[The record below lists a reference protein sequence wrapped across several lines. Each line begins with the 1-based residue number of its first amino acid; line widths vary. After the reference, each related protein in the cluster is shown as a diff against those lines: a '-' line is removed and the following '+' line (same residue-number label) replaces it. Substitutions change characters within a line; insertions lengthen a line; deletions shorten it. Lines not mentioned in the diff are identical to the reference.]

1 MSDFLKTFIKE
12 SGNPFASVVSDGLE
26 GSDVSAYVD
35 TGCYILNGLVS
46 GDIYNGLPDNK
57 IVALAGEQA
66 TGKTYIAMGMIFK
79 FLNDNPEAVVLY
91 FDSEQ
96 AVTSEMFRS
105 RGIDP
110 KRIAVFPVSTVEEF
124 RRQAITIVDK
134 YLEMPVDKR
143 KKTMMVLDSLGMLS
157 TSKEMSDTAEGKEVR
172 DMTRSQVIKSTF
184 RVLTVKLGVAHIP
197 MIFTNHTYDVIG
209 AYVPTKEMG
218 GGAGL
223 KYAASIIIYLS
234 KKKDKNADGEVVG
247 NIIHCRLNK
256 GRFTKENK
264 MVDVRLNYETGL
276 DPYYG
281 LVDLAVEHGILK
293 KTSGRVELLDGSK
306 IFEKQMYESPEKY
319 FTKELL
325 NKINEA
331 ANKEFCYGSTKAEE
345 DTGDSE

>member
-12 SGNPFASVVSDGLE
+12 SGNQFASLVDDGLE
-26 GSDVSAYVD
+26 GSDVKSYVD
-35 TGCYILNGLVS
+35 TGCFILNGLVS
-46 GDIYNGLPDNK
+46 GDIFKGFPDNK
-57 IVALAGEQA
+57 IIALAGEQA
-66 TGKTYIAMGMIFK
+66 TGKTYITLGMTSK

-96 AVTSEMFRS
+96 AVTSDMFRS

-110 KRIAVFPVSTVEEF
+110 KRVAVFPVSTVEEF

-134 YLEMPVDKR
+134 YLEMPVEKR

-157 TSKEMSDTAEGKEVR
+157 TSKEMNDTAEGKEVR
-172 DMTRSQVIKSTF
+172 DMTRAQVIKSTF

-197 MIFTNHTYDVIG
+197 MIFTNHTYDVVG

-223 KYAASIIIYLS
+223 KYAASIIVYLS
-234 KKKDKNADGEVVG
+234 KKKDKNSEGEVVG

-281 LVDLAVEHGILK
+281 LIDLAVEHGILS
-293 KTSGRVELLDGSK
+293 KTAGRVELPNGSK
-306 IFEKQMYESPEKY
+306 VFEKQMYEAPEKY
-319 FTKELL
+319 FTEELL

-331 ANKEFCYGSTKAEE
+331 AAKEFCYGTAETE
-345 DTGDSE
+345 ETDKDDE

>member
-12 SGNPFASVVSDGLE
+12 SGNQFASVVDDGLE

-46 GDIYNGLPDNK
+46 GDIYKGLPDNK

-66 TGKTYIAMGMIFK
+66 TGKTYITMGMISK

-110 KRIAVFPVSTVEEF
+110 KRVAVFPVSTVEEF

-276 DPYYG
+276 DPHYG

>member
-12 SGNPFASVVSDGLE
+12 SGNQFASLVDDGLE
-26 GSDVSAYVD
+26 GSDVKSYVD

-46 GDIYNGLPDNK
+46 GDIFKGFPDNK
-57 IVALAGEQA
+57 IIALAGEQA
-66 TGKTYIAMGMIFK
+66 TGKTYITMGMIAK

-96 AVTSEMFRS
+96 AVTSDMFRS

-110 KRIAVFPVSTVEEF
+110 KRVAVFPVSTVEEF

-134 YLEMPVDKR
+134 YLEMPVEKR

-157 TSKEMSDTAEGKEVR
+157 TSKEMNDTAEGKEVR
-172 DMTRSQVIKSTF
+172 DMTRAQVIKSTF

-197 MIFTNHTYDVIG
+197 MIFTNHTYDVVG

-223 KYAASIIIYLS
+223 KYAASIIVYLS
-234 KKKDKNADGEVVG
+234 KKKDKNAEGEVVG

-281 LVDLAVEHGILK
+281 LIDLAVEHGILS
-293 KTSGRVELLDGSK
+293 KTAGRVELTNGSK
-306 IFEKQMYESPEKY
+306 VFEKQMYETPEKY
-319 FTKELL
+319 FTEELL

-331 ANKEFCYGSTKAEE
+331 AAKEFCYGTTESEE
-345 DTGDSE
+345 DSKDDE

>member
-12 SGNPFASVVSDGLE
+12 SGNQFASLVDDGLE
-26 GSDVSAYVD
+26 GSDVKSYVD

-46 GDIYNGLPDNK
+46 GDIFKGFPDNK
-57 IVALAGEQA
+57 IIALAGEQA
-66 TGKTYIAMGMIFK
+66 TGKTYITMGMISK

-96 AVTSEMFRS
+96 AVTSDMFRS

-110 KRIAVFPVSTVEEF
+110 KRVAVFPVSTVEEF

-134 YLEMPVDKR
+134 YLEMPVEKR

-157 TSKEMSDTAEGKEVR
+157 TSKEMNDTAEGKEVR
-172 DMTRSQVIKSTF
+172 DMTRAQVIKSTF

-197 MIFTNHTYDVIG
+197 MIFTNHTYDVVG

-223 KYAASIIIYLS
+223 KYAASIIVYLS

-281 LVDLAVEHGILK
+281 LIDLAVEYGILN
-293 KTSGRVELLDGSK
+293 KTAGRVELPNGSK
-306 IFEKQMYESPEKY
+306 IFEKQMYEAPEKY
-319 FTKELL
+319 FTEELL

-331 ANKEFCYGSTKAEE
+331 ATKEFCYGTTETEE
-345 DTGDSE
+345 TDKDDE

>member
-12 SGNPFASVVSDGLE
+12 SGNQFASVVDDGLE

-46 GDIYNGLPDNK
+46 GDIYKGLPDNK

-66 TGKTYIAMGMIFK
+66 TGKTYITMGMISK

-110 KRIAVFPVSTVEEF
+110 KRVAVFPVSTVEEF

-281 LVDLAVEHGILK
+281 LVDLAVEHSILK

>member
-12 SGNPFASVVSDGLE
+12 SGNQFASVVDDGLE

-46 GDIYNGLPDNK
+46 GDIYKGLPDNK

-66 TGKTYIAMGMIFK
+66 TGKTYITMGMISK

-110 KRIAVFPVSTVEEF
+110 KRVAVFPVSTVEEF

-276 DPYYG
+276 DPHYG

-325 NKINEA
+325 SKINEA

>member
-12 SGNPFASVVSDGLE
+12 SGNQFASLVDDGLE
-26 GSDVSAYVD
+26 GSDVKSYVD

-46 GDIYNGLPDNK
+46 GDIFKGFPDNK
-57 IVALAGEQA
+57 IIALAGEQA
-66 TGKTYIAMGMIFK
+66 TGKTYITMGMISK

-96 AVTSEMFRS
+96 AVTSDMFRS

-110 KRIAVFPVSTVEEF
+110 KRVAVFPVSTVEEF

-134 YLEMPVDKR
+134 YLEMPVEKR

-157 TSKEMSDTAEGKEVR
+157 TSKEMNDTAEGKEVR
-172 DMTRSQVIKSTF
+172 DMTRAQVIKSTF

-197 MIFTNHTYDVIG
+197 MIFTNHTYDVVG

-223 KYAASIIIYLS
+223 KYAASIIVYLS

-281 LVDLAVEHGILK
+281 LIDLAVEHGILS
-293 KTSGRVELLDGSK
+293 KTAGRVELPNGSK
-306 IFEKQMYESPEKY
+306 IFEKQMYETPEKY
-319 FTKELL
+319 FTEELL

-331 ANKEFCYGSTKAEE
+331 AVKEFCYGTSETEE
-345 DTGDSE
+345 DNKDNE

>member
-46 GDIYNGLPDNK
+46 GDIYKGLPDNK

-157 TSKEMSDTAEGKEVR
+157 TSKEMNDTAEGKEVR

-209 AYVPTKEMG
+209 SYVPMKEMG

-234 KKKDKNADGEVVG
+234 KKKDKNAVGEVVG

-281 LVDLAVEHGILK
+281 LIDLAVEHGILK
-293 KTSGRVELLDGSK
+293 KTAGRVELLDGSK
-306 IFEKQMYESPEKY
+306 IFEKQMYESPKKY
-319 FTKELL
+319 FTEELL